1 MLEWFMNLDTI
12 TQLLFAALGGM
23 ILGSIFSWF
32 GEIVTPDD
40 LI

>member
-1 MLEWFMNLDTI
+1 MLEWFMNLDMI
-12 TQLLFAALGGM
+12 TQLSLAAIGGM